1 MVTKKVSYSFCFF
14 TSLITYFGNF
24 SIKRLK
30 ICFQYSV
37 KKGKKKKKLKIELT
51 HRPWQVDR
59 DTLKPPSMLCDFQT
73 VCT

>member
-51 HRPWQVDR
+51 HRP
-59 DTLKPPSMLCDFQT
+59 
-73 VCT
+73 